1 MYRRPS
7 EHPPEMKQQN
17 DELAQWVNGM
27 EEARIAE
34 ELFQRRTPL
43 VPEDAFYVSQALGN
57 AILGWGTGRYVID
70 AGTGAG
76 KTTAIMKLLEKI
88 MASCPEYE
96 LQDRKR
102 ILYLCNRKALREQI
116 I

>member
-1 MYRRPS
+1 MLPKAVELLKDLFSEQELEIMYRRPS

-76 KTTAIMKLLEKI
+76 KTA
-88 MASCPEYE
+88 A
-96 LQDRKR
+96 
-102 ILYLCNRKALREQI
+102 
-116 I
+116 